1 MQRAADRTLVRVCL
15 IAAVAWAMA
24 LPAATYVA
32 GTVPPES
39 PLTAASALVYGLG
52 SVVCHQRPERSLWSW
67 NEVWPV
73 CARCTGL
80 YVGGAL
86 VGIAVLV
93 RPRSPIRRW
102 KLSRHAKGA
111 IALAALPAAATL
123 LYEWST
129 GRVPG
134 NALRLVTGLPI
145 GLIAL
150 AVIVSAADAS
160 EPSGRE
166 VD

>member
-1 MQRAADRTLVRVCL
+1 MQRAADRTLVRACL

-39 PLTAASALVYGLG
+39 PLAAASALVYGFG

-67 NEVWPV
+67 NVVWPV
-73 CARCTGL
+73 CARCAGL

-93 RPRSPIRRW
+93 GPRSPSRRL
-102 KLSRHAKGA
+102 KLWRHAQGA
-111 IALAALPAAATL
+111 IAIAALPAVVSL

-145 GLIAL
+145 GFTVL
-150 AVIVSAADAS
+150 AVIVSAADAT